1 VTHAPPPVVPDAFLF
16 DMDGTLVDSERE
28 NVESVVLAVR
38 RHGAE
43 LTDDERGFVV
53 GHSWNEIYK
62 MLARHHGLTVGM
74 HDLIAEAVQ
83 EKEALLAKT
92 GHRALPGAIAL
103 VQRVAAHAKLAV
115 VTGASRVE
123 ALDALRGIGVLH
135 LFTTVLAAEDYSH
148 GKPSP
153 EPYARALIQLG
164 ADPRRSIAI
173 EDATPG
179 IQSAHAAGARV
190 IGVRAGNFSG
200 YDLSDADVVV
210 DTLLDVTDALCA
222 ELIA

>member
-1 VTHAPPPVVPDAFLF
+1 VTGPFPDAFLF
-16 DMDGTLVDSERE
+16 DLDGTLVDSERE

-38 RHGAE
+38 RYGAE
-43 LTDDERGFVV
+43 LTDEERGFVV
-53 GHSWNEIYK
+53 GHSWNEIYA
-62 MLARHHGLTVGM
+62 MLARNHNLTVGM
-74 HDLIAEAVQ
+74 HELIAEAVR
-83 EKEALLAKT
+83 EKDALLAAS
-92 GHRALPGAIAL
+92 GHRALPGAVAL
-103 VQRVAAHAKLAV
+103 VQRLAARSKLAL

-123 ALDALRGIGVLH
+123 ALDALRSIGVLH
-135 LFTTVLAAEDYSH
+135 LFTTVLAAEDYAH

-164 ADPRRSIAI
+164 ADPRRSIAL

-200 YDLSDADVVV
+200 YDLSAADVVV
-210 DTLLDVTDALCA
+210 DTLLEVTDELCGR
-222 ELIA
+222 LVS

>member
-1 VTHAPPPVVPDAFLF
+1 VTGPIPDAFLF
-16 DMDGTLVDSERE
+16 DLDGTLVDSERE

-38 RHGAE
+38 RYGAE

-53 GHSWNEIYK
+53 GHSWNEIYA
-62 MLARHHGLTVGM
+62 MLARNHGLTVGM
-74 HDLIAEAVQ
+74 HDLIADAVH
-83 EKEALLAKT
+83 EKEALLAQT
-92 GHRALPGAIAL
+92 GYRALPGAVAL
-103 VQRVAAHAKLAV
+103 VERAAARSKLAL

-123 ALDALRGIGVLH
+123 ALDALRSIGILH

-153 EPYARALIQLG
+153 EPYARALMQLG
-164 ADPRRSIAI
+164 AEPRRSIAI

-200 YDLSDADVVV
+200 YDLSASDVVV
-210 DTLLDVTDALCA
+210 DTLLEVTDELCGR
-222 ELIA
+222 LIG

>member
-1 VTHAPPPVVPDAFLF
+1 MTVPDAFLF

-38 RHGAE
+38 RYGVE
-43 LTDDERGFVV
+43 LTDDERGFIV

-62 MLARHHGLTVGM
+62 LLARNHGLTVGM
-74 HDLIAEAVQ
+74 HDLIAEAVH
-83 EKEALLAKT
+83 EKEALLAVS

-103 VQRVAAHAKLAV
+103 VERVAAHTKLAV

-123 ALDALRGIGVLH
+123 ALDALRAIGVLH
-135 LFTTVLAAEDYSH
+135 LFTTVLAAEDYAH

-153 EPYARALIQLG
+153 EPYVRALTQLG
-164 ADPRRSIAI
+164 AEPRRSIAI

-200 YDLSDADVVV
+200 YDLSAADVVV
-210 DTLLDVTDALCA
+210 DTLLEVTAELCA
-222 ELIA
+222 RLIG